1 MLFYFILVYYY
12 FILSWF
18 FLFTLVYSIFF
29 NYFIFYFIFY
39 FLFFIFI
46 FYFTLCLILFFIVLS
61 LSYFTLFIFLSCF
74 FLLHSMLSFAL
85 FYFIYFMLS
94 SHFLLSSWANSHSCS
109 LKQNLILLCWFSD
122 IQISSRSAW
131 FECTAF
137 TPHLLNTFQRNHRN
151 PLFKARA
158 SFCLF
163 HIEIR
168 AELLCIW
175 KFLSQHSS
183 FQGCLKICTKISPLL
198 KISLELLKAEEFH

>member
-1 MLFYFILVYYY
+1 MSHFIFYCTFIILFYFIY
-12 FILSWF
+12 FF
-18 FLFTLVYSIFF
+18 
-29 NYFIFYFIFY
+29 
-39 FLFFIFI
+39 
-46 FYFTLCLILFFIVLS
+46 ILFFFTSFHVIFCFVL
-61 LSYFTLFIFLSCF
+61 L
-74 FLLHSMLSFAL
+74 
-85 FYFIYFMLS
+85 YFMLS